1 MDCNSAQLLTVIYD
15 FLTLK
20 LRDRESD
27 EKKNNI
33 HQTQNGRRQRLK
45 LHVQWRGKKTVITEK

>member
-45 LHVQWRGKKTVITEK
+45 LHVQ